1 LKHHDPGVEPVGD
14 KNASLLVGPGPG
26 RQADCAP
33 DIKSLR
39 SQLEFSMN
47 TLEIAAGILA
57 LARYH
62 GSLPAAAFF
71 QNAENLSETQMTTT
85 TSIGEPWMWAAFSAF
100 VLVMLALDLFI
111 FGGRKAHKVSIREA
125 ASWSLVWVSL
135 ALLFNAGLW
144 WYLNGAAGPEI
155 ANRKALE
162 FLTGYLIEKSLSVDN
177 VFIFLL
183 IFSSFHIAA
192 EYQRRV
198 LIYGV
203 LGAIVMRAVMIL
215 AGAWIVREFNW
226 VLYIFGFFLVVTGM
240 RMLVMAEKK
249 PDLEKNPVLKFAR
262 QHLRISDGDH
272 GEKFSVMKDG
282 VRHFTPL
289 FLVLILIEVTDL
301 VFAVDSIP
309 AIFAITTDPF
319 IVFTSN
325 IFAIMG
331 LRALYFLLADVA
343 DRFHLLKYGLAMV
356 LTFIGAKM
364 LIAPWY
370 HVPVVVS
377 LAIVAVLIGA
387 SVVASLIATRRP
399 T

>member
-1 LKHHDPGVEPVGD
+1 
-14 KNASLLVGPGPG
+14 
-26 RQADCAP
+26 
-33 DIKSLR
+33 
-39 SQLEFSMN
+39 MN
-47 TLEIAAGILA
+47 STI
-57 LARYH
+57 
-62 GSLPAAAFF
+62 
-71 QNAENLSETQMTTT
+71 
-85 TSIGEPWMWAAFSAF
+85 SIGEPWMWAAFIGF
-100 VLVMLALDLFI
+100 VLLMLVLDLFV
-111 FGGRKAHKVSIREA
+111 FGGGKAHKVSVKEA
-125 ASWSLVWVSL
+125 ASWSLVWVSMAL
-135 ALLFNAGLW
+135 AFNAGLW
-144 WYLNGAAGPEI
+144 WYLSGSIGQEI
-155 ANRKALE
+155 ADRKALE

-183 IFSSFHIAA
+183 IFSSFHVAA

-203 LGAIVMRAVMIL
+203 LGAIVLRAVMIL
-215 AGAWIVREFNW
+215 AGAWVVREFSW
-226 VLYIFGFFLVVTGM
+226 VLYIFGVFLVITGM

-249 PDLEKNPVLKFAR
+249 PNLENNPVLKFAR
-262 QHLRISDGDH
+262 RHLRISAGHH
-272 GEKFSVMKDG
+272 GEKFSVMKNG

-289 FLVLILIEVTDL
+289 FLVLILIEVSDL

-356 LTFIGAKM
+356 LTFIGAKV

-370 HVPVVVS
+370 HVPVAAS
-377 LAIVAVLIGA
+377 LAIVAVLISA
-387 SVVASLIATRRP
+387 SVVASLIATRKGAQ
-399 T
+399 

>member
-1 LKHHDPGVEPVGD
+1 
-14 KNASLLVGPGPG
+14 
-26 RQADCAP
+26 
-33 DIKSLR
+33 
-39 SQLEFSMN
+39 MN
-47 TLEIAAGILA
+47 TAI
-57 LARYH
+57 
-62 GSLPAAAFF
+62 
-71 QNAENLSETQMTTT
+71 
-85 TSIGEPWMWAAFSAF
+85 SIGEPWMWGAFIAF
-100 VLVMLALDLFI
+100 VLVMLVLDLFV
-111 FGGRKAHKVSIREA
+111 FGGSKAHKVSVKEA
-125 ASWSLVWVSL
+125 AGWSLVWVSM

-144 WYLNGAAGPEI
+144 WYLSGSVGQEI
-155 ANRKALE
+155 ADRKALE

-183 IFSSFHIAA
+183 IFSSFHVAA

-198 LIYGV
+198 LVYGV
-203 LGAIVMRAVMIL
+203 LGAIVLRAIMIL
-215 AGAWIVREFNW
+215 AGAWVVREFSW
-226 VLYIFGFFLVVTGM
+226 VLYIFGAFLVVTGM
-240 RMLVMAEKK
+240 RMLVMAEKE

-262 QHLRISDGDH
+262 RHLRISTDDH
-272 GEKFSVMKDG
+272 GEQFSVMKDG
-282 VRHFTPL
+282 VRYFTPL
-289 FLVLILIEVTDL
+289 FLVLILIEASDL

-331 LRALYFLLADVA
+331 LRALYFLMADVA

-370 HVPVVVS
+370 HVPVAAS

-387 SVVASLIATRRP
+387 SVVASLIATRNK